1 MARRRNQADGETV
14 GMVPPEFA
22 ELFEGV
28 PEDALGAR
36 LGGWMAQRYGSS
48 RAYLYWL
55 VELAAKAD
63 RESVRFDAVAK
74 IITLLHGEAPQELIL
89 TAKKDPQNGKPPAAL
104 QQPNRVA
111 LLVDTLARVGFLPA
125 AAAAVRAGGP
135 PHAEVEQVP
144 PADR

>member
-1 MARRRNQADGETV
+1 MARRRDQADGQAV

-28 PEDALGAR
+28 PEDQLGLR

-48 RAYLYWL
+48 RAYLFWL
-55 VELAAKAD
+55 IELAAKAD
-63 RESVRFDAVAK
+63 RESVRFDAISK
-74 IITLLHGEAPQELIL
+74 IITLLHGDEPQEVIV
-89 TAKKDPQNGKPPAAL
+89 TARKGPDANGQPPAAL

-125 AAAAVRAGGP
+125 AAAAVRTRGKTDP
-135 PHAEVEQVP
+135 EVE
-144 PADR
+144 